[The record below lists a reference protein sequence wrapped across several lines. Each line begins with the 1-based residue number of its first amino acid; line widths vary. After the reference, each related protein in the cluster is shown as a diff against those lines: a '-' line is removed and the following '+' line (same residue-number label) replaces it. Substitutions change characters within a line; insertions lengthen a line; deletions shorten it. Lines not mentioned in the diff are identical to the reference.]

1 MTEDS
6 TTSSEGSGAV
16 LPLFYKDPV
25 LLRFE
30 EHGDVGI
37 APASRFSFAREAEAI
52 PLCIGEFAAA
62 MRHFPIVFSMG
73 ERAVPLAVV
82 GIQRRRNLFIGCD
95 GSWRANSYV
104 PAYVRRYPFIVS
116 ETPDKARQFLSIDK
130 GSDRFVESVS
140 AHPQSE
146 RLFDAGGKPTAI
158 AQTAL
163 AFCQAWH
170 VDHAKTIAF
179 GQALTGAQILE
190 PYHVDIRLPNG
201 AQHQVDGFR
210 AVNEEAFRALP
221 AKSVAEWHAKGWL
234 DLVALHRAS
243 LESFQN
249 LLELNAQ
256 RASER
261 EALAR

>member
-1 MTEDS
+1 MTENS
-6 TTSSEGSGAV
+6 NTPPEGSRSV
-16 LPLFYKDPV
+16 LLLFYKDPV

-30 EHGDVGI
+30 EHGDVGL
-37 APASRFSFAREAEAI
+37 APSSSFSFARDAEVI
-52 PLCIGEFAAA
+52 PLCIGEFTAA

-73 ERAVPLAVV
+73 EQAVPLAVV
-82 GIQRRRNLFIGCD
+82 GIQRRHNLFIGRD

-116 ETPDKARQFLSIDK
+116 ETPDKARQFLAMDK
-130 GSDRFVESVS
+130 ASDRFVESAS
-140 AHPQSE
+140 AHQHSE

-179 GQALTGAQILE
+179 GQALAAAQVLE
-190 PYHVDIRLPNG
+190 PYHADIRLPDG
-201 AQHQVDGFR
+201 TQHQVNGFR
-210 AVNEEAFRALP
+210 AVNEKSFRALP

-234 DLVALHRAS
+234 DLVAFHLAS

-261 EALAR
+261 KALE